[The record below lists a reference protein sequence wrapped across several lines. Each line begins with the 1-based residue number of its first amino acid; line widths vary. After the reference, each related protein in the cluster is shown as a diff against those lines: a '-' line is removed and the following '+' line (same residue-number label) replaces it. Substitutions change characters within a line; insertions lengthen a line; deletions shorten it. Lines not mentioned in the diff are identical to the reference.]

1 VPRFLALIAT
11 SLVRSHFSLRL
22 PRRRYVPSSGFL
34 NRPTFYSALE
44 LAGLFHPAAT
54 SRVPPVQGLLSSRS
68 HPSSSEGACLRVVEP
83 LRAHRLAPVAT
94 RFGPRLRGLHPREAA
109 FDASPLFTEP
119 HVAPLLGFLS
129 SRLSQPTV
137 DRRLPTISARDVFR
151 SGPSL
156 SRSLGASVPSVS
168 PASHPMNASPLHRPA
183 RGFQPSLRPS
193 VRQNG
198 SSRDALATRLPE
210 SLLLTTQFAESRA
223 LGPVARAF
231 EPTSRLPEK
240 NTIPRQSSAR
250 LPAR

>member
-1 VPRFLALIAT
+1 MPRFLALIAT
-11 SLVRSHFSLRL
+11 SLLRSHFSLRL

-68 HPSSSEGACLRVVEP
+68 HPSSLEGACLQAVEP

-94 RFGPRLRGLHPREAA
+94 RLGPRLRGLHPRVVA

-137 DRRLPTISARDVFR
+137 DRRLPAISAHDVCAPCLRFR
-151 SGPSL
+151 
-156 SRSLGASVPSVS
+156 AHT
-168 PASHPMNASPLHRPA
+168 A
-183 RGFQPSLRPS
+183 RPS
-193 VRQNG
+193 SACLPQITRRIRLRFAGLLEVSSHLSDPPCDRMVR
-198 SSRDALATRLPE
+198 LATRL
-210 SLLLTTQFAESRA
+210 Q
-223 LGPVARAF
+223 LGCPNCAAHYPVGRVASPPPGCPSF
-231 EPTSRLPEK
+231 EPASRWPEK
-240 NTIPRQSSAR
+240 NTIQRQSSAR
-250 LPAR
+250 LPA